1 MHSTKMHKHRTTEE
15 EEEEE
20 EERVLCPSL
29 STHQV
34 NPGLNLRLVCAAP
47 PHPGISVRTFI
58 NNDRCQLYLLCVSR
72 SSVQIDPFS

>member
-15 EEEEE
+15 EEEEG
-20 EERVLCPSL
+20 LCPSL

-47 PHPGISVRTFI
+47 PGIWDFRAHI
-58 NNDRCQLYLLCVSR
+58 HQ
-72 SSVQIDPFS
+72 

>member
-20 EERVLCPSL
+20 EGLCPSL

-47 PHPGISVRTFI
+47 PGIWDFRAHI
-58 NNDRCQLYLLCVSR
+58 HQ
-72 SSVQIDPFS
+72 